1 MLMPHVS
8 KPIAVIAGAGP
19 GIGAALAR
27 RFAADYQLV
36 LLARQ
41 QSTLDT
47 VAEEVEGSHS
57 TVCDLSDSASVV
69 NAFAAIRRDVGQ
81 VDTLLYNAG
90 QGLFQD
96 VESTTA
102 AQFEKL
108 WQVNA
113 LGAFL
118 CVQEVTPAMKAAG
131 SGNIIFTG
139 ATASVRGGANTAAF
153 ASAKAAQ
160 RSLAES
166 LAKALWPAGIH
177 VAVVVVDGVVDTPR
191 TRLRMAG
198 KPDEFFVSPRG
209 VAETMYGLCRQDK
222 SAWSF
227 QVEARPFGERW

>member
-1 MLMPHVS
+1 MPAAS

-19 GIGAALAR
+19 GIGAALAH
-27 RFAADYQLV
+27 RFADAYEIV

-41 QSTLDT
+41 KSTLNA
-47 VAEEVEGSHS
+47 VAREIESAHRYI
-57 TVCDLSDSASVV
+57 CDLSNTSSVAS
-69 NAFAAIRRDVGQ
+69 AFATIRQYVGP

-96 VESTTA
+96 LESTTS
-102 AQFEKL
+102 AQFEQL

-118 CVQEVTPAMKAAG
+118 CVQEVMASMKAAG

-139 ATASVRGGANTAAF
+139 ATASIRGGAKTAAF
-153 ASAKAAQ
+153 AAAKAAQ

-177 VAVVVVDGVVDTPR
+177 VALVVVDGIVDTPR
-191 TRLRMAG
+191 TRARMPAKADG
-198 KPDEFFVSPRG
+198 FFVSPAG
-209 VAETMYGLCRQDK
+209 VAETMYQLCHQDR

-227 QVEARPFGERW
+227 QVEARPFAEHW

>member
-1 MLMPHVS
+1 MPPAS

-27 RFAADYQLV
+27 RFADEYELV

-41 QSTLDT
+41 QSTLDA
-47 VAEEVEGSHS
+47 VAEEISGAHGYS
-57 TVCDLSDSASVV
+57 CDLSDGSSVAST
-69 NAFAAIRRDVGQ
+69 FAAIRRDLGP

-90 QGLFQD
+90 QGLFQ
-96 VESTTA
+96 ELEATTA

-108 WQVNA
+108 WQVNV

-118 CVQEVTPAMKAAG
+118 CVQQVMPAMKAAG
-131 SGNIIFTG
+131 AGNIIFTG
-139 ATASVRGGANTAAF
+139 ATASVRGGAKTAAF
-153 ASAKAAQ
+153 AAAKAAQ

-177 VAVVVVDGVVDTPR
+177 VALVIVDGIVDSAR
-191 TRLRMAG
+191 TRARMAD
-198 KPDEFFVSPRG
+198 KPDGFFVSPAA
-209 VAETMYGLCRQDK
+209 VAESIYGLCHQNR

-227 QVEARPFGERW
+227 QVEARPFAEHW